1 MNQKDLDE
9 IIKRNPALTIVDK
22 KKVAKKK
29 PKTRLYASKLEES
42 YVDYLNALK
51 VAGKILAWRYEP
63 LSLRLA
69 DKEIGQVWYKPDFL
83 VEYPDGTFT
92 LDEVKGW
99 MRTPDRI
106 RLLVAASRYP
116 WFRFRLVTRNRVK
129 DPWVIEN
136 IGKVARDWVLEK
148 GSIDD

>member
-51 VAGKILAWRYEP
+51 VAGKILAWRYEAF
-63 LSLRLA
+63 SLRLA
-69 DKEIGQVWYKPDFL
+69 DKDVGQAWYKPDFL

-99 MRTPDRI
+99 MRTADRI
-106 RLLVAASRYP
+106 RLLVAASQYP
-116 WFRFRLVTRNRVK
+116 WFRFRLVTREK
-129 DPWVIEN
+129 KSCPFEIKS
-136 IGKVARDWVLEK
+136 IGIVAREWEMEK
-148 GSIDD
+148 GA